1 MKLKTYIVRFSPHHT
16 AKVQAYTAKGA
27 RNQAWG
33 SVAGGYKYGWKSK
46 ADFMRNA
53 KVELG

>member
-16 AKVQAYTAKGA
+16 VKARAYTAQGA
-27 RNQAWG
+27 RAQAWKT
-33 SVAGGYKYGWKSK
+33 VEGGYKYGWKSK

-53 KVELG
+53 KVEQE